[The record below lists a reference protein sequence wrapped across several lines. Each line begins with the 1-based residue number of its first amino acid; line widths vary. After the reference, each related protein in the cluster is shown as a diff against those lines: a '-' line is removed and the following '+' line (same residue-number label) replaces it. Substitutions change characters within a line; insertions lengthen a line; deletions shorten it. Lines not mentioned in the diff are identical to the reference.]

1 MTETEWRTYWGTIQ
15 SAIQAESL
23 DDRAWVMP
31 ETELAFAYVAGLP
44 GGVQYVKWLRARM
57 ERSDRIPLV
66 PPPAWRRVPD
76 FSRVIAVRVAV
87 RPPEMPPSPVLS
99 PEVAA
104 HRTQVA
110 RNVDYWKKRVARVPI
125 RSGTLEL
132 VARLKEV
139 FLAEGIPPEWVWL
152 AEVESSWDPMALSP
166 SGALGLFQFMPET
179 ARRFG
184 LRMDSGDERTEP
196 EKSARAAAQYLR
208 FLHGECGGDW
218 LLTLAAYH
226 GGEGR
231 IVRLMQRHSAR
242 TFTHLAPYLPPQT
255 QRYVLKVLA
264 TVSVREQIDPTT
276 LPSPRIRVTQ
286 AARPAVSPAPRSAS
300 PAPIPGSS

>member
-1 MTETEWRTYWGTIQ
+1 
-15 SAIQAESL
+15 
-23 DDRAWVMP
+23 
-31 ETELAFAYVAGLP
+31 
-44 GGVQYVKWLRARM
+44 
-57 ERSDRIPLV
+57 
-66 PPPAWRRVPD
+66 
-76 FSRVIAVRVAV
+76 
-87 RPPEMPPSPVLS
+87 MPPSPVLS